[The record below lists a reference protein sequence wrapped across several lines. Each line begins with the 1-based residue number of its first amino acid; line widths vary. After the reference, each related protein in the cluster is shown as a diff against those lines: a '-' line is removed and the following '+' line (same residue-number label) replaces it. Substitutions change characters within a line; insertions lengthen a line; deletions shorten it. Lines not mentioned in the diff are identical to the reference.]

1 MRSSV
6 CPNLR
11 RVASAVMLAAMAAF
25 VQQGAMIV
33 ASEAAASF
41 GLMPQPATMLNASVH
56 FHDNLAVNLHVHAG
70 HNGPGHVHGPAD
82 VDHDKADGGGQAVVC
97 SGGHTFAVMPIP
109 ACAVI
114 RDSARTVESPPIDR
128 LIGIEPDRLNRP
140 PSTPGMG

>member
-1 MRSSV
+1 MRSSL

-25 VQQGAMIV
+25 VQQSAMIV

-41 GLMPQPATMLNASVH
+41 GLMPQPATMLNASIH
-56 FHDNLAVNLHVHAG
+56 FHDNLAVNLHVHAS

-82 VDHDKADGGGQAVVC
+82 VDHDTADEGKVVVC
-97 SGGHTFAVMPIP
+97 SGGHAFAVMPIP

-114 RDSARTVESPPIDR
+114 RDS
-128 LIGIEPDRLNRP
+128 
-140 PSTPGMG
+140 